1 MDSEK
6 GMSDYGIE
14 IRNEDGNIIVDD
26 VYKNF
31 QVMAYGIADAGDAIS
46 FSTDDYEDGSLLFGR
61 PINVN
66 QNDSSGVEQP
76 NNRGDADRQDQERF
90 VEPQARGD

>member
-1 MDSEK
+1 
-6 GMSDYGIE
+6 MSTYGIE

-31 QVMAYGIADAGDAIS
+31 QVMSYGIADAGDAIP
-46 FSTDDYEDGSLLFGR
+46 FSTDDYEDGALLFGR

-66 QNDSSGVEQP
+66 KNDSSGWHIAGSSGTATQFFGCEC
-76 NNRGDADRQDQERF
+76 F
-90 VEPQARGD
+90 M